1 MNKLSTQNGTE
12 KRSMAEGS
20 DWERFS
26 HLFKR
31 QEIPAKTILLH
42 EGEISKTAYIVE
54 KGCLRTWFNNDG
66 IDITTR
72 FLFEGDGVSSV
83 ESFRMGLP
91 SLFTIESIEPSVI
104 KAISKKDFQFVLD
117 NSAVIRAEME
127 QHIYNRFV
135 YSQKLMLSYMR
146 DSPQKRYEE
155 ILINRPDIIIRIPQH
170 YIASYLG
177 ITKVHLSRI
186 KAKIAKK
193 G

>member
-1 MNKLSTQNGTE
+1 
-12 KRSMAEGS
+12 MADGG
-20 DWERFS
+20 DWEKFD

-31 QEIPAKTILLH
+31 QEIPAKTILLQ
-42 EGEISKTAYIVE
+42 EGEVSKTAYIVE

-91 SLFTIESIEPSVI
+91 SMFTIESIEPTVI